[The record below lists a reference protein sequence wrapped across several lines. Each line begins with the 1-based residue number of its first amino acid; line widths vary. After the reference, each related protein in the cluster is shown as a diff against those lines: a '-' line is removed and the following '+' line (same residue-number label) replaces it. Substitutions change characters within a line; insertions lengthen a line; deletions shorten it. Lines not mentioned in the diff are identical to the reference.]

1 MNVVAIALVTLR
13 ELLRRKVQV
22 NLLVFGTLMVLASYV
37 ISLLTL
43 GFMHRILSDLGLSA
57 MQLIGTLLAVFLGAT
72 VVAGDVERRV
82 LYPIVAKPVSRTE
95 YLVGRYAGLAV
106 ALVLNLAV
114 MAIAL
119 AAVLVVEARSLAT
132 LDRSFF
138 AAVAMMGVQLVVV
151 AAVAVLFSSL
161 TSSTLAAIF
170 TLSLAVAGNLTNEV
184 RNLWR
189 GGAEW
194 LGTIVWYAVPN
205 LGALSLNEAV
215 VYRTGI
221 PDGTLVAAV
230 YAVLYAAA
238 ALAVA
243 SFLFERRDL
252 R

>member
-1 MNVVAIALVTLR
+1 MNVLAIAAVTLR

-43 GFMHRILSDLGLSA
+43 GFMHRILADLGLSA
-57 MQLIGTLLAVFLGAT
+57 MQLIGTLLAVFLGST
-72 VVAGDVERRV
+72 VIAGDVERRV
-82 LYPIVAKPVSRTE
+82 LYPIIAKPVSRTQ
-95 YLVGRYAGLAV
+95 YLLGRFAGLAI

-114 MAIAL
+114 MAVAL
-119 AAVLVVEARSLAT
+119 AAVLVFEAGSLAT
-132 LDRSFF
+132 LDRAFF
-138 AAVAMMGVQLVVV
+138 AAVAMMGVQVVVV
-151 AAVAVLFSSL
+151 AAVAVFFSSL

-170 TLSLAVAGNLTNEV
+170 TLSLAIAGNLTNEV
-184 RNLWR
+184 RNLWK

-194 LGTIVWYAVPN
+194 LGTVVWYAVPN
-205 LGALSLNEAV
+205 LGALSLNESV
-215 VYRTGI
+215 VYRTPI
-221 PDGTLVAAV
+221 PDGTVYAAV

-238 ALAVA
+238 ALAIA

>member
-1 MNVVAIALVTLR
+1 MNVIAIAAVTLR

-22 NLLVFGTLMVLASYV
+22 NLLVFGTLMVLASYL

-57 MQLIGTLLAVFLGAT
+57 MQLIGTLLAIFLGSS

-95 YLVGRYAGLAV
+95 YLVGRFTGLSV
-106 ALVLNLAV
+106 ALLLNLVV
-114 MAIAL
+114 MAAAL
-119 AAVLVVEARSLAT
+119 AAVLVFEARSLAT
-132 LDRSFF
+132 LDRPFF
-138 AAVAMMGVQLVVV
+138 AAVTMLGVQFVVV

-170 TLSLAVAGNLTNEV
+170 TLSLAVAGQLTNEV
-184 RNLWR
+184 RHLWK

-194 LGTIVWYAVPN
+194 LGTIVWYLVPN
-205 LGALSLNEAV
+205 LGALSLNESV
-215 VYRTGI
+215 VYRTPL
-221 PDGTLVAAV
+221 PDGTLWAAL
-230 YAVLYAAA
+230 YALLYAAA
-238 ALAVA
+238 AIALA
-243 SFLFERRDL
+243 SFTFEHRDL